1 MNEISFTGIHNIKI
15 KKQLDNRFG
24 PYLSP
29 DGLIKQ
35 GEKHYRNVIVECDL
49 SDDASGRDFAQYVN
63 ALRKGGP
70 KYEYSCIQYQN
81 PDSIKHV
88 KLRMD
93 RFDVLDDELGR
104 VTESGFKINDY
115 DIPLNNRETLPIYT
129 FMAALTKKLQ
139 SVKEMTDAQRE
150 YLKFVNSSIQK
161 KAVDFIENLI

>member
-15 KKQLDNRFG
+15 KKQLDTRFG
-24 PYLSP
+24 SYLSP

-49 SDDASGRDFAQYVN
+49 SDDTSGRDFAQYVD
-63 ALRKGGP
+63 ALRKSGP

-81 PDSIKHV
+81 KEKIPHV

-93 RFDVLDDELGR
+93 RFDVQDEFGR
-104 VTESGFKINDY
+104 VTEATFKINDY

-139 SVKEMTDAQRE
+139 TVKEITEEQCK
-150 YLKFVNSSIQK
+150 YLKLVNSSIQK
-161 KAVDFIENLI
+161 KAVYFIENIM